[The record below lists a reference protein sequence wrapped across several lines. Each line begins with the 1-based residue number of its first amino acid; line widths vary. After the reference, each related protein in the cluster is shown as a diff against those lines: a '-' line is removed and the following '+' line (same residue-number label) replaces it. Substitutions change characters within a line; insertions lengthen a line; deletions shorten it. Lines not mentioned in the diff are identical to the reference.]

1 MIGKFGFIKT
11 LEKRVSKVLGDQW
24 KVVYN
29 GVNISF
35 LIRLS
40 DDSDADR
47 EFHCTKD
54 KLNREE
60 KVLRRYRFQ
69 SGRGKFKDGGDNCRN
84 SY

>member
-1 MIGKFGFIKT
+1 M
-11 LEKRVSKVLGDQW
+11 SKVLGDQW

-29 GVNISF
+29 SVNISF

-47 EFHCTKD
+47 EFHYTKD
-54 KLNREE
+54 KLNRE
-60 KVLRRYRFQ
+60 KRVLIRYWFQ
-69 SGRGKFKDGGDNCRN
+69 SGRGKFKDGGDSCRN